1 MLKEIGFRLKMTRIK
16 RNLTQAQVGELV
28 DMSEHRISEIE
39 NGRCNITLKS
49 LNKILNV
56 LNIDFIK
63 WFESP

>member
-1 MLKEIGFRLKMTRIK
+1 MTRIK